1 MGGAPSTPV
10 SDQSWLDE
18 AVAALR
24 KPDKAWC
31 DEDRVSFVVAARELT
46 AWLHDRRPYEGR
58 HRPGWRS
65 ALRDFFQAAGD
76 LGPEVTRSLGGE
88 LPRCRSIAQDLQSKI
103 TALSPVSFKAL
114 LATQSN
120 AYRTAFQGLIG
131 RFSDADVRL
140 AAWND
145 VLAGYRTSVVSH
157 QELAK
162 RRDLFLAVIRAAN
175 LSPDRIAS
183 NLRGVLSNNA
193 FEIFATRRALGDA
206 DAARSDAYPRPNQSA
221 NLGESERLSLC
232 ERLLTQSPQRAHY
245 VVWVVFQHASM
256 TRMVQTVGPIT
267 FYDAELIKSL
277 LQAKEDVLERLPEEL
292 RDKES
297 FFQPSQLPE
306 ERDTVLARVDLGMS
320 SFADPVLAAR
330 EQAEAVVAL
339 AGFRFGRPRWRI
351 LQGYLLAVDG
361 RIRGMGAF
369 MPLRD
374 PDSLPVSASSDPMS
388 DLLQMVEAD
397 LAPHLPVDNPEL
409 IELIEALH
417 TWQKTD
423 REEPLSSIILHMRI
437 VELVAARVTHGA
449 WYEFLDDYL
458 CSTWVRDKILDMLH
472 SAVFDAAYGHIEG
485 LSSAQEQERRD
496 IQLALFKST
505 GYGHEIDLAKA
516 YEALPRLVSMH
527 PPQSQSGRELRHVMN
542 LLSSPASIVTLRD
555 DLLDRWDIAR
565 ERLQRIRNA
574 LAHGGPVDVD
584 GAKTVHGFARQ
595 LAAWSLSR
603 SLAGILKRNG
613 VVDEHTR
620 RRDEANSW
628 FAAVPNAA
636 DAKSAIFPN

>member
-1 MGGAPSTPV
+1 MSGASSPA

-31 DEDRVSFVVAARELT
+31 DEDQISFVVAARELS

-76 LGPEVTRSLGGE
+76 LGPEATRSLSGE
-88 LPRCRSIAQDLQSKI
+88 LLQCRSMAQDIQSNLA
-103 TALSPVSFKAL
+103 TLSAENFKAW
-114 LATQSN
+114 LASQSN
-120 AYRTAFQGLIG
+120 AYRAAFLALIG
-131 RFSDADVRL
+131 RFSDPDVRL

-162 RRDLFLAVIRAAN
+162 RRDLFLTVVRAAN
-175 LSPDRIAS
+175 LSADRIAS
-183 NLRGVLSNNA
+183 NLRGLLSNNA
-193 FEIFATRRALGDA
+193 FEIFATKHALGDA
-206 DAARSDAYPRPNQSA
+206 DASRSDAYPRPNKSA

-256 TRMVQTVGPIT
+256 TRVVQTVGPIT
-267 FYDAELIKSL
+267 YYDAELIKSL
-277 LQAKEDVLERLPEEL
+277 LQAEEDVLERLPEEL
-292 RDKES
+292 RDRES
-297 FFQPSQLPE
+297 LFQPSQLPE

-330 EQAEAVVAL
+330 EQADAVVAL

-351 LQGYLLAVDG
+351 LRGYLLAVDG
-361 RIRGMGAF
+361 RIRGVGAF

-374 PDSLPVSASSDPMS
+374 PGSLPVSASSDPMS

-397 LAPHLPVDNPEL
+397 LAPHLPVDNLEL

-423 REEPLSSIILHMRI
+423 REEPLSSIILHVRAL
-437 VELVAARVTHGA
+437 ELIAARVTHGA
-449 WYEFLDDYL
+449 WYEFLDGYL
-458 CSTWVRDKILDMLH
+458 CSSWVRDKIWDMIH
-472 SAVFDAAYGHIEG
+472 SAAFDAAYGHIEG
-485 LSSAQEQERRD
+485 LSLAQEQERRSL
-496 IQLALFKST
+496 QLALFKST
-505 GYGHEIDLAKA
+505 GYGHEIDLSRA

-527 PPQSQSGRELRHVMN
+527 PPQSESGRELRHVMS
-542 LLSSPASIVTLRD
+542 LLSSPASILTVRD
-555 DLLDRWDIAR
+555 DLLERWDIAR
-565 ERLQRIRNA
+565 ARLQRIRNA

-603 SLAGILKRNG
+603 SLEGILKGNG
-613 VVDEHTR
+613 VVDEHDR
-620 RRDEANSW
+620 CRDEANLW
-628 FAAVPNAA
+628 FAAVPSAA
-636 DAKSAIFPN
+636 DAKSAIFSR